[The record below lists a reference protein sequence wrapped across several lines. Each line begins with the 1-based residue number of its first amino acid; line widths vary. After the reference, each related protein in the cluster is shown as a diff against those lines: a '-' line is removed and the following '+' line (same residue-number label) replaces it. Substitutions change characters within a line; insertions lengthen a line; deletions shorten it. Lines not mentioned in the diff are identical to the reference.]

1 MRSTIGILCLL
12 TAAFAHAAM
21 DDTVTVNLGVADPAT
36 PRAYAVAPG
45 AFVINLTNAD
55 PRKTYEIVGEN
66 RRKATDPKLPSG
78 FKAAADIGCDATEP
92 AAIQGQMARVIAVAL
107 QAKLDKTPADKRA
120 DVKVTEAD
128 ISDALSGDFACL
140 SADDK
145 KKLDDDKKKLGD
157 DENKLKTAQ
166 DQLAAGTVPADPNL
180 STKEKQDT
188 EKTRIDKEKLRIAR
202 IDASNADPEKLK
214 KHFALS
220 FGDYAI
226 KTGETIQKT
235 FKAVGEDT
243 TWTVVVTTQGESAA
257 ATARAAAKAAS
268 PIAGDSPILDRLL
281 STTATQPDLVVG
293 SCKYTDTTCAARIFI
308 NADQISTLTVTDIP
322 AGAVTVRITA
332 GEFYPCGAI
341 SYNIARFSKAPDT
354 LILPLQ
360 MRKGFLGIGSTTV
373 AGAEAE
379 AASIYGLDWCPGT
392 EVLLR
397 KQNRFS
403 PSDMSDKEYR
413 DYILKRERQ
422 NETVNLLSTL
432 EDPRTHALKAPPI
445 ASLPLFLRGR
455 SQVVELQFA
464 WDDGHSKTFTFPV
477 VYQRFW
483 LDAGGFF
490 VFARRTDQ
498 SITTATIPG
507 AAGPPAVPEMQQVL
521 SIRRDVSIEPNTGIV
536 INIHPGNF
544 PILAFQFGIAANQG
558 RLPSYYFGLGFRARE
573 IGKRGLATLGVGVAM
588 QQEQQFPGLEFGQ
601 QYPSTDPRLKAASK
615 YGVTFPYLSLSL
627 GFSFGGVSEKTNVAD
642 SVQQ

>member
-12 TAAFAHAAM
+12 TAGLVNA
-21 DDTVTVNLGVADPAT
+21 DTNEVVVNLGVADPAT
-36 PRAYAVAPG
+36 PRTYAVDPG
-45 AFVINLTNAD
+45 PFVIKLTNAD

-66 RRKATDPKLPSG
+66 RQKTTDPKLPSG
-78 FKAAADIGCDATEP
+78 FTAAADIACDATDT
-92 AAIQGQMARVIAVAL
+92 AAIQGQVQRVLDAAL
-107 QAKLDKTPADKRA
+107 QAKKDKTPADKRA
-120 DVKVTEAD
+120 DVKLTETD
-128 ISDALSGDFACL
+128 INDALNGDFACL
-140 SADDK
+140 STDDK
-145 KKLDDDKKKLGD
+145 KKLDDDEKA
-157 DENKLKTAQ
+157 LKTAQ
-166 DQLAAGTVPADPNL
+166 DELAAGKVPSNANL
-180 STKEKQDT
+180 DTQEKQ
-188 EKTRIDKEKLRIAR
+188 DKEKLRIEKVK
-202 IDASNADPEKLK
+202 ASDADPDKLRA
-214 KHFALS
+214 HFALS
-220 FGDYAI
+220 FADYTI
-226 KTGETIQKT
+226 KAGETIQKT

-243 TWTVVVTTQGESAA
+243 TWTVVITTQGGSAA
-257 ATARAAAKAAS
+257 ATAKAAAKAAS
-268 PIAGDSPILDRLL
+268 PVASDSPILDRLL
-281 STTATQPDLVVG
+281 NTTATQPDLVVG

-308 NADQISTLTVTDIP
+308 NADQISTLTITDIP

-341 SYNIARFSKAPDT
+341 SYNIARFSQAPDT
-354 LILPLQ
+354 LIIPLH
-360 MRKGFLGIGSTTV
+360 MRKGFLGIGSATV

-379 AASIYGLDWCPGT
+379 AASIYGLDWCPGSET
-392 EVLLR
+392 VLR
-397 KQNRFS
+397 KKNMLSR
-403 PSDMSDKEYR
+403 SDMTDIQYR
-413 DYILKRERQ
+413 DYILKRERPDQ
-422 NETVNLLSTL
+422 TVSRLSAL

-490 VFARRTDQ
+490 VFSRRTDQ
-498 SITTATIPG
+498 SIETQTITG
-507 AAGPPAVPEMQQVL
+507 TPEMQKVL

-573 IGKRGLATLGVGVAM
+573 IGKRGLATLGLGVAM
-588 QQEQQFPGLEFGQ
+588 QQEQQFPGLHFGDTL
-601 QYPSTDPRLKAASK
+601 PSTDPRLKAASK

-642 SVQQ
+642 SVQEQ